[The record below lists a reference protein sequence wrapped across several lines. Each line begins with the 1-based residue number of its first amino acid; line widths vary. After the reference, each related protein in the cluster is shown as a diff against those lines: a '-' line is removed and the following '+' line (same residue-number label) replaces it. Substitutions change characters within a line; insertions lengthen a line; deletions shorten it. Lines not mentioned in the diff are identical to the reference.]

1 MTREPIKFLIIN
13 SFRMMVYIAYFA
25 IIGYGV
31 WTGIFNGGAVA
42 ATLPGV
48 PEGSGLAQGLDVALG
63 FFGGWVV
70 ASLVCGLIVTQ
81 SCVYGQAGASSAM
94 TDFSM
99 PPETLLQY
107 LLETCQK
114 AGASDADARLTA
126 SYGESVAVREG
137 KLETIERDEDA
148 GVSLRCFYGQKQA
161 SVSGADLSPE
171 GLKTLAE
178 RCAKMAEAAP
188 EDPYCGLLGVESL
201 KQVSTCGAGWGHS
214 ERWVAATNGFSA
226 YKTGG
231 SSSLSLAALGE
242 KDGAMERDYAGR
254 SSRRRA
260 DRLSPRE
267 IGELAGQRTVE
278 RLGAERLPSQTAAVI
293 YDRRVSTSLIN
304 VFMNAISGPS
314 ITRGV
319 SFLKDRLGE
328 AIFAPEI
335 NIYDDPFRER
345 GMGTRGHD
353 GEGMAVKKSRI
364 IADGVLSEWLLN
376 SPSARQLG
384 LKPNGFGGV
393 SFGNPPGISTS
404 NVYMEAGAHSPAE
417 LMAQTGKGL
426 LVTGMFSP
434 SINPNS
440 GDYSVGVSGMWY
452 ENGELA
458 FPVSEVTIAGDLPSM
473 FSRMVAGND
482 LELLSSRDAPSV
494 LIEGMQIAGS

>member
-1 MTREPIKFLIIN
+1 
-13 SFRMMVYIAYFA
+13 
-25 IIGYGV
+25 
-31 WTGIFNGGAVA
+31 
-42 ATLPGV
+42 
-48 PEGSGLAQGLDVALG
+48 
-63 FFGGWVV
+63 
-70 ASLVCGLIVTQ
+70 
-81 SCVYGQAGASSAM
+81 
-94 TDFSM
+94 
-99 PPETLLQY
+99 
-107 LLETCQK
+107 
-114 AGASDADARLTA
+114 
-126 SYGESVAVREG
+126 VAVREG

-201 KQVSTCGAGWGHS
+201 ATDIPDFDLSGDADNSPERLEAEALEAEAAALGIAGVKQVSTCGAGWGHS